1 MLYTQTDQEI
11 ASERLDTAVTYRI
24 ALGGGTAFT
33 HHVDQYTGQ
42 RGLVVVIVTEMQEE
56 LP

>member
-24 ALGGGTAFT
+24 ALGGGTVSLTMLTNAPT
-33 HHVDQYTGQ
+33 NAAW
-42 RGLVVVIVTEMQEE
+42 LW
-56 LP
+56 